1 MTLNRNPN
9 FKFKEAVVKA
19 DGKAYKLYNISY
31 KCAAKTRTNIE
42 DRQGFTQKQT
52 GGFVKGKYYLS
63 PGESIEELQNIN
75 DATVVWQNDTGQ
87 VYTAPH
93 AWQEGDIEVSGDG
106 FDIEFC
112 FATSSELVNG

>member
-42 DRQGFTQKQT
+42 DRQGFTQKT
-52 GGFVKGKYYLS
+52 DRRVR
-63 PGESIEELQNIN
+63 
-75 DATVVWQNDTGQ
+75 
-87 VYTAPH
+87 
-93 AWQEGDIEVSGDG
+93 
-106 FDIEFC
+106 
-112 FATSSELVNG
+112 